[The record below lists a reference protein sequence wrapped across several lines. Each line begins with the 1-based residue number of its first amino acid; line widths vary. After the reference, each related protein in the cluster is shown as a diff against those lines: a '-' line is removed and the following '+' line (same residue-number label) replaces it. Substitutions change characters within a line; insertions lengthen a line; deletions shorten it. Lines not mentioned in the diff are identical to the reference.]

1 MVTVRVLRFAAW
13 DALGVVS
20 PLAAVSVQRVVAGT
34 LLVATETSSAAV
46 APEPVNLPVVNVA
59 VPHPLLVTVT
69 NVDPVKEGSP
79 IEITSLVAMAAPAVK
94 A

>member
-20 PLAAVSVQRVVAGT
+20 PLATVSVQAVVAGT
-34 LLVATETSSAAV
+34 LLADTENSSAAV
-46 APEPVNLPVVNVA
+46 APEPVNLPVNVA
-59 VPHPLLVTVT
+59 VLHPLSVTVT

-79 IEITSLVAMAAPAVK
+79 IEITS
-94 A
+94 

>member
-20 PLAAVSVQRVVAGT
+20 PLAAVSVQAVVAGT

-46 APEPVNLPVVNVA
+46 APEPVNLPVNVA
-59 VPHPLLVTVT
+59 VPHVVPSATET